1 MIDRQGLPLTD
12 PKRAREGFLA
22 SIGGP
27 KGYGLA
33 LMFGLLDGKSNGA
46 ASTWGT
52 KGHFLDQV
60 NITSVQ
66 RKMILETTSISG
78 SSATDRIMLC
88 FTIMNTASALRFRN
102 S

>member
-1 MIDRQGLPLTD
+1 MEYERPV
-12 PKRAREGFLA
+12 
-22 SIGGP
+22 
-27 KGYGLA
+27 
-33 LMFGLLDGKSNGA
+33 
-46 ASTWGT
+46 
-52 KGHFLDQV
+52 HFLDQV

-88 FTIMNTASALRFRN
+88 FAIMNTASALRFRN